1 MHLTTSI
8 NPTLFSKELEYLY
21 TGKGLGAAFEFFYDS
36 SEHYREE
43 GDAEENR
50 IDKLRKDL
58 VFMWR
63 SRLYSDVRIG
73 IEGSSSAHHEGLA
86 AVFSTHRFILV
97 SRSDY
102 FHNALIAWNTQKP
115 EIRDE
120 DQDDDRSVEPPTLM
134 LPSPPFMPPSLH
146 FVLGFIYTGT
156 LIFSNRTYD
165 LDTAFHIMRSATYIS
180 LTSLYDEV
188 QARIVHEMMH
198 GLFHAYVEF
207 AEYERITGGKWGV
220 SGCRCRQCSRRI
232 PRVIEFALLDDVKN
246 ELLQRG
252 ARRGLVGMFGE
263 GWCNAEF
270 VKLDKKIRDA
280 ALKGVAKRTTS
291 LNVFPLLFAAEFA
304 LTKLNSIIDPWADTS
319 RDMILDARRHVDH
332 LLCSQADEC
341 FSQPEWLELMDSDGA
356 KFEDR
361 DHVEWII
368 KSIQRGFSEKS
379 AGRLYQ
385 VCSCYPSRDS
395 HVLLMHPIFLSDSC
409 VLGFTPSTRFGPKCH
424 NAIGD
429 LSNQTEG

>member
-8 NPTLFSKELEYLY
+8 NPNLFSKELEYLY
-21 TGKGLGAAFEFFYDS
+21 TGKGLGAAFDFIYDS

-102 FHNALIAWNTQKP
+102 FHTALIAWNTQKP
-115 EIRDE
+115 EIRDD
-120 DQDDDRSVEPPTLM
+120 DQDDDRSVEPLM
-134 LPSPPFMPPSLH
+134 LPSPPFTPPSLH

-180 LTSLYDEV
+180 LTSLYDEI
-188 QARIVHEMMH
+188 QARIVQEMMH

-207 AEYERITGGKWGV
+207 AEYDRITGGKWGV
-220 SGCRCRQCSRRI
+220 TGCRCRQCARRI
-232 PRVIEFALLDDVKN
+232 PRVIEFSLTTH
-246 ELLQRG
+246 
-252 ARRGLVGMFGE
+252 RRKVEHRLF
-263 GWCNAEF
+263 AF
-270 VKLDKKIRDA
+270 IA
-280 ALKGVAKRTTS
+280 
-291 LNVFPLLFAAEFA
+291 FPL
-304 LTKLNSIIDPWADTS
+304 NS
-319 RDMILDARRHVDH
+319 
-332 LLCSQADEC
+332 
-341 FSQPEWLELMDSDGA
+341 
-356 KFEDR
+356 
-361 DHVEWII
+361 
-368 KSIQRGFSEKS
+368 KS
-379 AGRLYQ
+379 A
-385 VCSCYPSRDS
+385 SRIYSVDA
-395 HVLLMHPIFLSDSC
+395 FLQSAL
-409 VLGFTPSTRFGPKCH
+409 V
-424 NAIGD
+424 A
-429 LSNQTEG
+429 